1 MSSKKKQMIAVI
13 FEAFPAEGK
22 WDEYLNVAARL
33 RPELEKIEGFISIE
47 RFQSIADPS
56 KILALSFWKS
66 EESIAAW
73 RNLELHRNAQA
84 RGRAGIFRDYRIR
97 VGNISRDYSMNN
109 REQAPADSVKTHQNI
124 VK

>member
-1 MSSKKKQMIAVI
+1 MIAVI

-22 WDEYLNVAARL
+22 WDEYLNAAAKL

-47 RFQSIADPS
+47 RFQSITDPS
-56 KILALSFWKS
+56 KVLALSFWKD

-97 VGNISRDYSMNN
+97 VGNINRDYSMIN
-109 REQAPADSVKTHQNI
+109 REQAPADSIKKHQTVVK
-124 VK
+124 